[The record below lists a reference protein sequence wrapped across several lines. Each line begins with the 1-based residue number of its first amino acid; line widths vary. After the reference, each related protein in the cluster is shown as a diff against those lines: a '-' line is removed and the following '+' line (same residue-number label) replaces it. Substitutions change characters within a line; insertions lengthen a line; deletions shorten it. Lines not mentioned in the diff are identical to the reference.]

1 MKLNKKIFQDQ
12 NGNKNGYLMFD
23 NEKDTDNFMGICLGM
38 AVGGQNKNMKLK
50 KIVC

>member
-1 MKLNKKIFQDQ
+1 
-12 NGNKNGYLMFD
+12 MFD
-23 NEKDTDNFMGICLGM
+23 NEKDTDNFMICLGM